1 MGNARSKPTQVF
13 DFRVPSSACAFVK
26 EQQENAAIPR
36 QSHVRQ
42 VLQVYYMF
50 QGSAR
55 RNPVEQP
62 RFERNVA
69 YSSLEE
75 DKLMIFFALPL
86 FMAVLGYLIKVKRWS
101 WLIAG
106 FNTSSAKAKYD
117 EAALCNA
124 TGSFLYCLGAVLLL
138 PAIGNVTGNREL
150 INLGGLL
157 SMGLT
162 IGFVIYA
169 NIGRRFRRK
178 S

>member
-36 QSHVRQ
+36 SSHVKQ
-42 VLQVYYMF
+42 VRLVYCMF
-50 QGSAR
+50 R
-55 RNPVEQP
+55 KERILVEQT
-62 RFERNVA
+62 RFEHNLA
-69 YSSLEE
+69 YSVLEE